1 MGLWECKC
9 LFYQPFA
16 RVAELVD
23 APDSESGVRK
33 DVLVRLQSR
42 APLIAIISGSWPN
55 EKLRPTN
62 HRDILVS

>member
-1 MGLWECKC
+1 MGVWGCKW
-9 LFYQPFA
+9 LFYKDFA

-42 APLIAIISGSWPN
+42 APQPLFLMA
-55 EKLRPTN
+55 
-62 HRDILVS
+62 